1 MPQSPPSPKLQPQQV
16 GKLLPHQ
23 EAMVEACKAGQ
34 LADLQKLFDEHDVKS
49 GGDPVPDLNP
59 SQKGAP
65 ETAILF
71 EAAISHGHPSIVRY
85 LHSIY
90 PKFDFYNGRLLHA
103 IIGRPDLDMVELLYS
118 YCPRLISYA
127 FDDHHSSVLNMA
139 CQGGPTHAEFIHFL
153 LDNGANPSRE
163 DSFTLRLGGD
173 LTSALDGNQPTEI
186 IKKMI
191 PKTPYLFT
199 PIYGALKRKR
209 ADALDLLLDEDYTRG
224 DHASDPSYGQ
234 SLLRDA
240 KATGDEEVIAVVE
253 RYVRNSEKRAR
264 KLATKDSRSR
274 TTETRKWWQHSSPAD
289 TQGKAQAKDSDASR
303 TADGS
308 TKPWWSLLNIG
319 NKTMPSDS
327 HHKKQDLD
335 NSASDEEP

>member
-1 MPQSPPSPKLQPQQV
+1 MPQSPPSPELQPQQA
-16 GKLLPHQ
+16 GKLLPRQ
-23 EAMVEACKAGQ
+23 EAMVEVCKVGQ
-34 LADLQKLFDEHDVKS
+34 LSDLQKLFDEHDVKG
-49 GGDPVPDLNP
+49 GGDHPVPHLDP

-65 ETAILF
+65 ETAMLF

-90 PKFDFYNGRLLHA
+90 PKFDFYNGGLLHA
-103 IIGRPDLDMVELLYS
+103 IIERPDLDMVELLYS

-139 CQGGPTHAEFIHFL
+139 CQGGPTYAEFIHFL

-234 SLLRDA
+234 SLLRHA

-253 RYVRNSEKRAR
+253 RWPY
-264 KLATKDSRSR
+264 
-274 TTETRKWWQHSSPAD
+274 
-289 TQGKAQAKDSDASR
+289 KA
-303 TADGS
+303 
-308 TKPWWSLLNIG
+308 WWSLLNIG
-319 NKTMPSDS
+319 NKTMPSES
-327 HHKKQDLD
+327 HHKKKDLD
-335 NSASDEEP
+335 DSASDEEP